1 MRLFLLALC
10 AAATSPSAAQS
21 VYPSAA
27 TVPANLLRVSIVFD
41 AAPSVDLPPVRL
53 RTSDGRYIEGAFY
66 PQRLWSPD
74 ARTLTLYLDPGRV
87 KTGLDLRETMGAI
100 LGVGQRV
107 ELCLGSRTLKS
118 WIVGPARERP
128 VDPRF
133 DATGTPRR
141 GTRDAIALSFA
152 APIDWQGLHLIAV
165 AGADGRRIAGEG
177 RLVDAERRWQFLP
190 DRPWASGTY
199 TLRIHPDLEDPEG
212 NRVTTGFETSGSDRR
227 ADAREW
233 SRRFTVR

>member
-10 AAATSPSAAQS
+10 ATATSPAAAQS
-21 VYPSAA
+21 VYPSSA

-53 RTSDGRYIEGAFY
+53 TTPDGRDIEGAFY
-66 PQRLWSPD
+66 PQLLWSPD

-87 KTGLDLRETMGAI
+87 KTGLDLREIMGAI

-107 ELCLGSRTLKS
+107 ELRVGSRTLKR
-118 WIVGPARERP
+118 WIIGPAQKRP
-128 VDPRF
+128 VEPRL
-133 DATGTPRR
+133 DATQAPRQ

-152 APIDWQGLHLIAV
+152 APIDWQGRNLIAV

-177 RLVDAERRWQFLP
+177 RLVAAERRWQFQP

-212 NRVTTGFETSGSDRR
+212 NRVTTGFETSGTDRR
-227 ADAREW
+227 AGAREW